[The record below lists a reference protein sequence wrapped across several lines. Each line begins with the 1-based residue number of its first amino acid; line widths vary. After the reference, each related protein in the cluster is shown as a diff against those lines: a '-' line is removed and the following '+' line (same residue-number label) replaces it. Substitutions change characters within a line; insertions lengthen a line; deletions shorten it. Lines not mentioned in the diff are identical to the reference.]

1 MNNNSH
7 FDAWHWKLLTKDVL
21 FNFFVMPFRSERADG
36 CHDEKDGV
44 SHCGQCVLHPQHSV
58 HPSEGPAGALHSQ
71 QHQNP
76 TQLCW
81 TEGIEQIRIYCC
93 VM

>member
-1 MNNNSH
+1 
-7 FDAWHWKLLTKDVL
+7 
-21 FNFFVMPFRSERADG
+21 MPFRSERADG
-36 CHDEKDGV
+36 CHDETDGV